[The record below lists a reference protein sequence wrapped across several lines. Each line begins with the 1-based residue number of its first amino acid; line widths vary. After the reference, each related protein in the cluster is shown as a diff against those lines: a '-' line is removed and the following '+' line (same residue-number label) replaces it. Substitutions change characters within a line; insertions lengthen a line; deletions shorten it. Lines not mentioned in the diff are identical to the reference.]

1 MIQWNKVTW
10 YSQVLAIIL
19 GVAIFFVGFYVGSKE
34 APVLQDVAP
43 VAEEV
48 ADAWPTLELPLQYFD
63 YDNLRSGSAGGEYPN
78 WQSGRFNNGY
88 RSFPTTTILF
98 DDYSNEQVELPP
110 LPTAAEWESIT
121 AEGVPFGDIYKK
133 QGDDFGDL
141 GKRFS
146 FDIKDVSFVKMADVT
161 ADGVPEALIA
171 LGDMGGNHQPYYYK
185 IVQGD
190 KIIFESGKGTEQLA
204 GLEPDSSGNGFTL
217 SWRDSKHLTQG
228 LCCALGSYSTR
239 FVYKDGVFMP
249 LYEQEELYY
258 QVENSEFTSE

>member
-1 MIQWNKVTW
+1 MIQWNIVTW
-10 YSQVLAIIL
+10 YSQVLAIVL
-19 GVAIFFVGFYVGSKE
+19 GVVIFFGGFYVGSKE
-34 APVLQDVAP
+34 ASITQ
-43 VAEEV
+43 EV
-48 ADAWPTLELPLQYFD
+48 PQVSDKVTDSWPTLQLPLEYFD
-63 YDNLRSGSAGGEYPN
+63 YTNVRSGSAGGEYPN
-78 WQSGRFNNGY
+78 WQSASFNDGY

-98 DDYSNEQVELPP
+98 DDYSNEHVDFPV

-121 AEGVPFGDIYKK
+121 AESVPFGDIYKK
-133 QGDDFGDL
+133 QGEDFGDL

-146 FDIKDVSFVKMADVT
+146 FDIMDISFVKMADVT
-161 ADGVPEALIA
+161 GDRVSEAIIA

-204 GLEPDSSGNGFTL
+204 GFEPDASGNGFTL

-239 FVYKDGVFMP
+239 FVYKDGVFKP